1 MKVILAD
8 KAKGDLFRIYSYIEQ
23 RSPLAAEKI
32 LARIDKKFDQLTW
45 FPFIGRERS
54 SLAPG
59 LRSAVVGTHLIFYA
73 VQDDSIIIV
82 RVIDGRMDIDE
93 EFRR

>member
-8 KAKGDLFRIYSYIEQ
+8 KAKSDLFQIYSYIEQ
-23 RSPLAAEKI
+23 RSPLGAEKI

-45 FPFIGRERS
+45 IPFIGRERS
-54 SLAPG
+54 SLTPG
-59 LRSAVVGTHLIFYA
+59 LRSAVVGTHLILYT
-73 VQDDSIIIV
+73 VQDDNIIIV

>member
-23 RSPLAAEKI
+23 RSPAAAEKI
-32 LARIDKKFDQLTW
+32 LARIDKKFDQLAW

-59 LRSAVVGTHLIFYA
+59 LRSAVVGVHLILYT
-73 VQDDSIIIV
+73 VLDDNIIIV

>member
-1 MKVILAD
+1 MKVTLAD
-8 KAKGDLFRIYSYIEQ
+8 KAKSDLFRIYSYIEQ
-23 RSPLAAEKI
+23 RSPLAAETI

-59 LRSAVVGTHLIFYA
+59 LRSAVVGTHLILYTI
-73 VQDDSIIIV
+73 QNDNIIIV

>member
-1 MKVILAD
+1 MKIILAD
-8 KAKGDLFRIYSYIEQ
+8 KARSDLFRIYSYIEQ
-23 RSPLAAEKI
+23 RSPAAAERI

-54 SLAPG
+54 SLAPS
-59 LRSAVVGTHLIFYA
+59 LRSVVVGTHLIFYT
-73 VQDDSIIIV
+73 VQDDSIIVV

>member
-23 RSPLAAEKI
+23 RSPAAAEKI
-32 LARIDKKFDQLTW
+32 LARIDRKFDQLTW

-54 SLAPG
+54 SLAP
-59 LRSAVVGTHLIFYA
+59 S
-73 VQDDSIIIV
+73 
-82 RVIDGRMDIDE
+82 
-93 EFRR
+93 

>member
-8 KAKGDLFRIYSYIEQ
+8 KAKSDLFRIYSYIEQ

-54 SLAPG
+54 SLTPG
-59 LRSAVVGTHLIFYA
+59 LRSAVVGAHLILYT
-73 VQDDSIIIV
+73 VQDDNIIIV